1 MHILHGYL
9 YFLLIQLRN
18 RAKCTKAKTYKPKK
32 PDILSSRSFM
42 ICLSFLFEMMMK
54 IMDWWHDILL
64 LILHLQNITFIRCR
78 LICSLYLHTI
88 CFGSMIR
95 EIGESTY
102 GKCISTFNMK
112 HVMRQSSDNAVS
124 INNFYWII
132 LCLVAIGVK
141 TQFIL
146 KVKQIKICIA
156 K

>member
-9 YFLLIQLRN
+9 YFLLIQLWN
-18 RAKCTKAKTYKPKK
+18 RAKCTKAKTHEPKK

-102 GKCISTFNMK
+102 GKCISAFNMK

-141 TQFIL
+141 AQCYDENKT
-146 KVKQIKICIA
+146 KSKNE
-156 K
+156 

>member
-1 MHILHGYL
+1 MGICIFSWYNFEIEPNVQKQKHINQKSQIYCHHVPSWYV
-9 YFLLIQLRN
+9 FL
-18 RAKCTKAKTYKPKK
+18 
-32 PDILSSRSFM
+32 
-42 ICLSFLFEMMMK
+42 FLFEMMMK

-102 GKCISTFNMK
+102 GKCISAFNMK

-141 TQFIL
+141 T
-146 KVKQIKICIA
+146 
-156 K
+156 

>member
-18 RAKCTKAKTYKPKK
+18 RAKCTKAKTHKPKR

-102 GKCISTFNMK
+102 GKCISAFNMK

-141 TQFIL
+141 TL
-146 KVKQIKICIA
+146 R
-156 K
+156 

>member
-1 MHILHGYL
+1 M
-9 YFLLIQLRN
+9 
-18 RAKCTKAKTYKPKK
+18 
-32 PDILSSRSFM
+32 SF
-42 ICLSFLFEMMMK
+42 FLFEMMMK

-102 GKCISTFNMK
+102 VKCITAFNMK

-141 TQFIL
+141 TQSYDENKTNSNYDRNLTNKL
-146 KVKQIKICIA
+146 KVLLWISNIIWL
-156 K
+156 